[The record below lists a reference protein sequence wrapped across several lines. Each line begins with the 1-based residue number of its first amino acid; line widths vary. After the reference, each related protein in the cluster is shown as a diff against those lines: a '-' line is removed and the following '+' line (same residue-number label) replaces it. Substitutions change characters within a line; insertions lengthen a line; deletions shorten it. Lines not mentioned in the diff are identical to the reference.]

1 VVDILIFTVTELQG
15 LAALGVPVNL
25 AHAIAATLQT
35 NTGGLQQAAVHQLLL
50 KYNCLRV
57 VNETDSIE
65 TFHNNTISLQHIT
78 KFILLNSS
86 LVQRL

>member
-1 VVDILIFTVTELQG
+1 MVDILIFTVTELQG

-35 NTGGLQQAAVHQLLL
+35 NTAGLQQAAVHQLLL
-50 KYNCLRV
+50 KYNCLCV

-65 TFHNNTISLQHIT
+65 TYFATILYLCNISQSL
-78 KFILLNSS
+78 SC
-86 LVQRL
+86 